1 MSFKL
6 SCRLISAF
14 TLLALNATAYSAIS
28 IRESLSWFPVAEN
41 IALGM
46 GVEEF
51 RAANQTAKPL
61 TANEF
66 KADGSREGHICFGE
80 SLEPQTPKGK
90 VENRLYFSFLQG
102 KLAQVEW
109 KQSGENLNPGLVR
122 GYGTQMAQVGSKLPS
137 EQKSFFAIGGV
148 APFYTA
154 TQERY
159 QLKDGTLATLT
170 ATKPL
175 FTAAITD
182 VKYLKDIGKE
192 DFFQKASDDHA
203 IAEWK
208 KEQGDMAGLS
218 EKVIDY
224 LVVSDAGTDTD
235 TATNRTLPK
244 ASALQSVPPPAP
256 KKAPSTAPAPSTPS
270 EEPSAS
276 TPWSIIVVLIVAAMG
291 LLWLLV
297 KNRK

>member
-1 MSFKL
+1 MSFQL
-6 SCRLISAF
+6 SCRLFSAF
-14 TLLALNATAYSAIS
+14 TLLVLNATAYPAIS

-80 SLEPQTPKGK
+80 SLEPQAPKGK

-102 KLAQVEW
+102 KLAQIEW

-170 ATKPL
+170 ATRPL
-175 FTAAITD
+175 FAVAITD
-182 VKYLKDIGKE
+182 VKYLKGIGKE
-192 DFFQKASDDHA
+192 DFFQKSSDDHA

-235 TATNRTLPK
+235 TATNRTQPK
-244 ASALQSVPPPAP
+244 ASTLQSVQPPAP
-256 KKAPSTAPAPSTPS
+256 KKAPMTSTTTTPS
-270 EEPSAS
+270 AAATSP
-276 TPWSIIVVLIVAAMG
+276 TPWSLIVVLIVAACG
-291 LLWLLV
+291 LLWLLL
-297 KNRK
+297 KKRK